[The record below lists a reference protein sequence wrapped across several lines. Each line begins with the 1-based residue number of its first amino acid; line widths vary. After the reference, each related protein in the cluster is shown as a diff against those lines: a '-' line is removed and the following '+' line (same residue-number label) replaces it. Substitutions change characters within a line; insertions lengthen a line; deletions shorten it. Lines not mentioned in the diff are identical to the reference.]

1 MRLVFKKQAG
11 SQVKPKVTIG
21 ICVRNCE
28 ATLTGTL
35 NSVSNQDFPHELME
49 IIIADDG
56 SEDKT
61 LHVAF
66 DLASKMDMQVK
77 VFSGEWR
84 GIGPARNVIVDNAE
98 GDYIIWVDGDM
109 VLPKN
114 HVKKQVEF
122 MEKNPNVGIAKA
134 KHQVLPEENLVAFL
148 EHVPYLL
155 YDVTPGVLSSKMPGT
170 GGAIYRV
177 LAIRQVK
184 GFDNNLRYA
193 GEDQDAAFRIKKA
206 GWIITHSPAVF
217 YEVRV
222 QTWIKLFKKYIW
234 YGYGNH
240 DLYNKNREIFST
252 TRMNPLAGFVAGV
265 LYAFTAYR
273 LTKRKSLVLL
283 PLHFVLKMT
292 AWCIGFTWARINY
305 ITGNQTQRP
314 LHVPS

>member
-1 MRLVFKKQAG
+1 MRLVFKKQVN
-11 SQVKPKVTIG
+11 SRVKPEVTIG

-28 ATLTGTL
+28 VTLEKTIY
-35 NSVSNQDFPHELME
+35 SIINQDFPHALME
-49 IIIADDG
+49 VIIVDDG

-61 LHVAF
+61 LDVA
-66 DLASKMDMQVK
+66 LNLTSKMDMNVK
-77 VFSGEWR
+77 VYSGEWS
-84 GIGPARNVIVDNAE
+84 GIGPVRNIVVDNAE

-109 VLPKN
+109 VLPKS
-114 HVKKQVEF
+114 HVRKQVEF
-122 MEKNPNVGIAKA
+122 MEKNPNVGVAKA
-134 KHQVLPEENLVAFL
+134 KHLVLPKENLVAFL
-148 EHVPYLL
+148 EHVPYLI

-177 LAIRQVK
+177 SAIRQVK

-206 GWIITHSPAVF
+206 GWIITHSPAIF
-217 YEVRV
+217 YEVRA

-240 DLYNKNREIFST
+240 DLYNKNREIFSV
-252 TRMNPLAGFVAGV
+252 TRMNPLGGFVAGV

-283 PLHFVLKMT
+283 PFHFIFKMI
-292 AWCIGFTWARINY
+292 AWCIGFTKARINY
-305 ITGNQTQRP
+305 ITGNQTQKP
-314 LHVPS
+314 LHVSS